1 MATKNK
7 KSLKSDN
14 LIAATITILGIVT
27 FINLFIWWNPSDP
40 LNMISTSATSIS
52 FGLVPVAIFAAI
64 AFQIMMV
71 IDSFKRNKVIWM
83 IFLIFGSSVI
93 SLLYFFLEKPKIIQN
108 NIRVLSWIALVIFS
122 LASLLYIIPSLRN
135 DASTQV
141 DYAPIVEFQGK
152 LTYKDAENGPG
163 IYKVTI
169 EGVSDA
175 VEVEVG
181 PPEFC
186 DQFAT
191 QLPDL
196 KIGDNVSVSAIQ
208 NDSLGNYVSVCETD
222 TYIKKL

>member
-1 MATKNK
+1 
-7 KSLKSDN
+7 
-14 LIAATITILGIVT
+14 
-27 FINLFIWWNPSDP
+27 
-40 LNMISTSATSIS
+40 
-52 FGLVPVAIFAAI
+52 
-64 AFQIMMV
+64 
-71 IDSFKRNKVIWM
+71 
-83 IFLIFGSSVI
+83 
-93 SLLYFFLEKPKIIQN
+93 
-108 NIRVLSWIALVIFS
+108 

-175 VEVEVG
+175 IEVEVG
-181 PPEFC
+181 PLEFC

-191 QLPDL
+191 QAPDL
-196 KIGDNVSVSAIQ
+196 KIGDNVLVSAKQ
-208 NDSLGNYVSVCETD
+208 YDSQGNYVSVCEAD